1 MSRAP
6 SSKPK
11 IAACL
16 FIWMVGLLSIY
27 NEDITLQF
35 SLQNNTSVKDFVSAS
50 SKKLNETITG
60 DDEEIFLEWNENEQR
75 TRQILLERSKT
86 IIPEWMANYVNW
98 HQEQRRILDNN
109 KISND
114 TTTDDMK
121 FMVIRCIE
129 NQKCGGLS
137 DRMSPL
143 PFYLMVANLTQ
154 RVLLFHWTK
163 PPHLEHFLLPP
174 ENGIDWRLEGTPVTI
189 QEVRNNTNYVSGHA
203 SSLSYEVQMLAGL
216 VDGGDRSYLATCKV
230 LNVHLDGGQQ
240 VAEAKALFNLW
251 RKKPGQSMPSWASGS
266 AYLGWNPDA
275 SITQRE
281 MLEDVWR
288 LLFQPS
294 PGVDRAMFDLMRDL
308 GIVGKQ
314 FNAVQ
319 VRAKDPRLIP
329 DSIQESKQLDMLEN
343 YNITP
348 KLRAYFEQRYNNAIA
363 CLEDISN
370 DTQLPIYLSSD
381 SKFGKSYYEE
391 SSLPIRVPT
400 FLKGDPLHIDSNR
413 YQGRDP
419 QDFYQVFVD
428 VYIMQKASCFS
439 HSAGFGLLPL
449 RLNNNL
455 TECEVM
461 HTNQE
466 CKGKTTDSMPP
477 TSPNFAEKV

>member
-1 MSRAP
+1 MTQSA
-6 SSKPK
+6 KTL
-11 IAACL
+11 IASLL
-16 FIWMVGLLSIY
+16 FTLMVGLLSLY
-27 NEDITLQF
+27 NEGITLK
-35 SLQNNTSVKDFVSAS
+35 NAPAR
-50 SKKLNETITG
+50 SKKLNKNITVTG
-60 DDEEIFLEWNENEQR
+60 DDDDDELFLEWNENEQR

-86 IIPEWMANYVNW
+86 IIPEWMANYVTW
-98 HQEQRRILDNN
+98 HQEQRRILFDHN

-114 TTTDDMK
+114 TASDDIDMK

-129 NQKCGGLS
+129 SQKCGGLS
-137 DRMSPL
+137 DRMKPL
-143 PFYLMVANLTQ
+143 PFYLMVANLTR

-163 PPHLEHFLLPP
+163 PSHLEHFLLPP

-189 QEVRNNTNYVSGHA
+189 QEVRNNTNYVNGHA
-203 SSLSYEVQMLAGL
+203 SSLSYEVRMLAGT

-230 LNVHLDGGQQ
+230 LNVHLNGGQQ
-240 VAEAKALFNLW
+240 VAEAQALFNLW
-251 RKKPGQSMPSWASGS
+251 RKEPGQLMPAWSSGS

-275 SITQRE
+275 GITQRE

-288 LLFQPS
+288 FLFQPS
-294 PGVDRAMFDLMRDL
+294 PGVQRAMFDLMRDL
-308 GIVGKQ
+308 DIVGKQ

-329 DSIQESKQLDMLEN
+329 DSIQESKKLDMIEN

-348 KLRAYFEQRYNNAIA
+348 ELRAYFEHRYNNAIA
-363 CLEDISN
+363 CLDDISN
-370 DTQLPIYLSSD
+370 HTELPIYLTSD
-381 SKFGKSYYEE
+381 SKFGKSYYED
-391 SSLPIRVPT
+391 SALPIRTPT
-400 FLKGDPLHIDSNR
+400 FLKGDPLHIDSDR

-419 QDFYQVFVD
+419 QDFYQAFVD

-455 TECEVM
+455 TECEVT

-466 CKGKTTDSMPP
+466 CQGKTTDWMSP
-477 TSPNFAEKV
+477 TRPISADEV